1 MRLDLVLAGTTAE
14 APPELSGAEMT
25 GVTNDSREVRE
36 GWLFVAV
43 RGFRTDGH
51 LFIPKAL
58 EAGACAC
65 VAERRGE
72 EGPRVI
78 LNTEGD
84 NRRLLARAASNLYRR
99 PWEEMTMVGITG
111 TNGKTSTAMML
122 AAILEEAGMRTGVL
136 GTIGYRIG
144 ERTLPAPVTTPESH
158 VLARLLREMADCG
171 CGACVME
178 VSSHALALS
187 RVDMVRLDAAVFT
200 NISQDHLDFHADME
214 EYLHTKLRIFD
225 LLKPDGS
232 AVVGTYAPGAP
243 RVEGAATFGDSPGDD
258 YRISDIEVGLGS
270 ISYVLSH
277 GGRGE
282 EVKVPV
288 SGSVNVYNSAGALAA
303 AHRLGLDLGEAAAG
317 LEGFRGVPGR
327 LEAVDEGQDFLV
339 AVDYAHTPD
348 ALEKV
353 LQQAGEM
360 SRGRV
365 IAVFGA
371 GGDRDRRKRPR
382 MGAIAD
388 RLADVLVVTSDNP
401 RTEEPGAIIRE
412 ILEGVDRESG
422 LHVEPDRRAAIRL
435 AVSLARAGDV
445 VLIAGKGHEDYQIL
459 GTERVHFD
467 DREEARRAIAG
478 GRNG

>member
-1 MRLDLVLAGTTAE
+1 MRLDRVLAGTGTELPRELQRAE
-14 APPELSGAEMT
+14 VT
-25 GVTNDSREVRE
+25 HVTNDSREVRE
-36 GWLFVAV
+36 GSLFVAI

-51 LFIPKAL
+51 LFIRQAL
-58 EAGACAC
+58 KSGACAC
-65 VAERRGE
+65 VVERRSY
-72 EGPRVI
+72 EGPGVI
-78 LNTEGD
+78 LNPEGD
-84 NRRLLARAASNLYRR
+84 NRRFLARAASNLYRR
-99 PWEEMTMVGITG
+99 PWDEMTMVGITG

-122 AAILEEAGMRTGVL
+122 ASVLEEAGIRTGVL

-214 EYLHTKLRIFD
+214 EYLRTKLRIFD

-243 RVEGAATFGDSPGDD
+243 DVEGAATFGDSPGDD
-258 YRISDIEVGLGS
+258 YRISAMEVGLGR
-270 ISYVLSH
+270 ISYTLSH
-277 GGRGE
+277 GGRGV
-282 EVKVPV
+282 EVRVPV

-303 AHRLGLDLGEAAAG
+303 AHRLGLGLTEAAAG
-317 LEGFRGVPGR
+317 LEAFRGVPGR

-388 RLADVLVVTSDNP
+388 RLAEVLVVTSDNP

-412 ILEGVDRESG
+412 ILEGIDRESG
-422 LHVEPDRRAAIRL
+422 LHVEPDRRSAIRL
-435 AVSLARAGDV
+435 AVSLAREGDV
-445 VLIAGKGHEDYQIL
+445 VVIAGKGHEDYQIL

-478 GRNG
+478 RQHG